1 MIYKGYELTDEQY
14 NYIIYPD
21 KINTKL
27 IACAGSGK
35 TQVIILRTIYLIEN
49 NVYKSDELLLLV
61 FGRMAKQDIISRA
74 SNIDQNKLI
83 NINLI
88 MTIDSFSK
96 FIIDDNNRIDVSL
109 LSYKFMLY
117 LQNSSITELKN
128 NNKLNNIK
136 CIFIDE
142 AQDLNNIQFT
152 ILKLLQEKLNI
163 TLNFIGDPNQNI
175 FQFRY
180 SESKYFIEFQALE
193 FKLTTN
199 FRSHAEIINFSNK
212 LRHDQ
217 THQIISHK
225 SFNNI
230 KPIFYEG
237 DFESTLINIISE
249 LEETSDLSDI
259 AILSPVK
266 GKIGLNYS
274 DGLCLAAN
282 ILSKYNI
289 KFKQFY
295 DESKDDASNNIKY
308 EHESGSCVL
317 MTICGS
323 KGLQWKHVILI
334 GAKPCLI
341 NYYKFTEKQHK
352 DERNQLYVAATR
364 AIESLSI
371 IVKTNEKSMS
381 INHWFNEIDKNHY
394 DIISENNYSELKY
407 PPIKYNNEPTYDNKI
422 TKILDNF
429 PLEILN
435 ELSDLIDYDN
445 LTKQLVKIYDYD
457 FTKIE
462 YVSPIFLGKYVESLF
477 INLIHLKNNESK
489 KEYRDINNIAESIN
503 IIECDKQK
511 TYDWIMKNK
520 SKGVKLTWEYI
531 DEIKNTLPSEI
542 NNELTLIKSRNKNN
556 LQEFEKYSFVLNNE
570 YYKQFV
576 KSNITHIQKFYKK
589 YRECTDF
596 NKLKKLQFYCEVF
609 THAIQTQHYYHI
621 QNRGIKFKPIL
632 LKYFDMFEQMKN
644 FVDKMTHIFIEHNKY
659 IENYNLIGEIDLI
672 SDKFELFEI
681 KAAQDINLKYILQLL
696 MYNIMNE
703 KINYNKL
710 DKNIINN
717 YKLNFI
723 NFLKGEEII
732 ININLT
738 NENKEKIIK
747 LFQQYSLVN

>member
-1 MIYKGYELTDEQY
+1 MIYKEYNLTDEQY
-14 NYIIYPD
+14 TYIIYPN
-21 KINTKL
+21 KIDTKL
-27 IACAGSGK
+27 VACAGSGK
-35 TQVIILRTIYLIEN
+35 TQVIILRTIYMIEN
-49 NVYKSDELLLLV
+49 NIYKSDEILLLV
-61 FGRMAKQDIISRA
+61 FGRMARQDIITRA
-74 SNIDQNKLI
+74 TSIDENKLI
-83 NINLI
+83 NLDLI

-117 LQNSSITELKN
+117 LQNTSKEDLIN
-128 NNKLNNIK
+128 NEKLNNIK

-142 AQDLNNIQFT
+142 AQDLNEIQFT

-163 TLNFIGDPNQNI
+163 TLHFIGDPNQNI

-180 SESKYFIEFQALE
+180 SESKYFIEFQAIE

-217 THQIISHK
+217 THQIISNK
-225 SFNNI
+225 GYNNI

-249 LEETSDLSDI
+249 LEEITDLSDI

-266 GKIGLNYS
+266 GKIGLNHS

-282 ILSKYNI
+282 TLSKYNI

-308 EHESGSCVL
+308 EHEPGACVL

-341 NYYKFTEKQHK
+341 NYYKFTEKQHN

-371 IVKTNEKSMS
+371 IIKTNEKSMS
-381 INHWFNEIDKNHY
+381 INHWFNEIDKNDY
-394 DIISENNYSELKY
+394 DIISENNYNELKY
-407 PPIKYNNEPTYDNKI
+407 PPIRYNNEPTYDNKI

-435 ELSDLIDYDN
+435 ELSNIIDYDN
-445 LTKQLVKIYDYD
+445 LLKHITKIYDYD
-457 FTKIE
+457 FTKTE

-477 INLIHLKNNESK
+477 INLIHLKNNEQK
-489 KEYRDINNIAESIN
+489 KEYKDIHNIASSIN
-503 IIECDKQK
+503 VIECDKQK

-520 SKGVKLTWEYI
+520 SKGIKLTWEYI
-531 DEIKNTLPSEI
+531 DEIKNTLPSDI
-542 NNELTLIKSRNKNN
+542 NNELTLIKNRNKNN
-556 LQEFEKYSFVLNNE
+556 LQEFDKYSFVLNNQ

-576 KSNITHIQKFYKK
+576 KSNIEHIRKFYKK
-589 YRECTDF
+589 YSECTDF

-621 QNRGIKFKPIL
+621 QNRGIKFKQIL
-632 LKYFDMFEQMKN
+632 LKYFDMFEQMKLY
-644 FVDKMTHIFIEHNKY
+644 VDNMQHNFIEHNTY
-659 IENYNLIGEIDLI
+659 IENYNLSGEIDLI
-672 SDKFELFEI
+672 SDKNELFEI

-696 MYNIMNE
+696 MYNI
-703 KINYNKL
+703 INNKL
-710 DKNIINN
+710 ENVIENN
-717 YKLNFI
+717 YRLNFI
-723 NFLKGEEII
+723 NFLKGEEVIVNL
-732 ININLT
+732 NIN
-738 NENKEKIIK
+738 NENKENLIK
-747 LFQQYSLVN
+747 LFQQYSWN

>member
-49 NVYKSDELLLLV
+49 NVYKSDEILLLV
-61 FGRMAKQDIISRA
+61 FGRMARQDIISRT

-308 EHESGSCVL
+308 EHEPGSCVL

-381 INHWFNEIDKNHY
+381 INHWFNEIDKNDY
-394 DIISENNYSELKY
+394 DIISENNYNELKY

-489 KEYRDINNIAESIN
+489 KEYRDINNIAECIN

-511 TYDWIMKNK
+511 TYDWLMKNK
-520 SKGVKLTWEYI
+520 SKGIKLTWEYI

-644 FVDKMTHIFIEHNKY
+644 FVDKMTHIFIEHNTY